1 MTDRAR
7 IQWSPDRTPTCYDTL
22 HDWHEW
28 LSVKSGAWSP
38 CADCTP
44 CHRAR
49 MQAELRCERPEVI
62 FVVDRETREIEGVVA
77 EDPRYARIV
86 LGMALSKCDVL
97 GRTVEM
103 TDTWVALL
111 EHVKRRAHKDVRR
124 AIEMWMRRRRKAD
137 DDRR

>member
-7 IQWSPDRTPTCYDTL
+7 IQWSPDRKPKCYDTL

-38 CADCTP
+38 CADCMP
-44 CHRAR
+44 CHHAR

-62 FVVDRETREIEGVVA
+62 FVIDRETREIEGVVA
-77 EDPRYARIV
+77 EDPRYARLV

-97 GRTVEM
+97 GRTIET
-103 TDTWVALL
+103 TDTWAALL
-111 EHVKRRAHKDVRR
+111 EHVKRRAHKDVKR
-124 AIEMWMRRRRKAD
+124 AIEMWMHRRRKTD
-137 DDRR
+137 GNKR

>member
-7 IQWSPDRTPTCYDTL
+7 IQWSPGRKPKCYDTL

-49 MQAELRCERPEVI
+49 RQAELRCERPEVI
-62 FVVDRETREIEGVVA
+62 FVIDRETREIEGVVA
-77 EDPRYARIV
+77 EDPRYARLV

-103 TDTWVALL
+103 TDTWAALL
-111 EHVKRRAHKDVRR
+111 EHVKRRAHKDVKR
-124 AIEMWMRRRRKAD
+124 AIDMWMHRRRKAD
-137 DDRR
+137 GNKC

>member
-7 IQWSPDRTPTCYDTL
+7 IQWSPDRKPKCYDTL

-44 CHRAR
+44 CNRAR

-77 EDPRYARIV
+77 EDPRYARLV
-86 LGMALSKCDVL
+86 LGMAVSKCDVL
-97 GRTVEM
+97 GRTVET
-103 TDTWVALL
+103 TDTWAALL
-111 EHVKRRAHKDVRR
+111 EHVKRRAHKDVKR
-124 AIEMWMRRRRKAD
+124 AIDMWMHRRRKAD
-137 DDRR
+137 GNKR

>member
-7 IQWSPDRTPTCYDTL
+7 IQWSPDRKPKCYDTL

-44 CHRAR
+44 RHHAR

-62 FVVDRETREIEGVVA
+62 FVIDRETREIEGVVA
-77 EDPRYARIV
+77 EDPRYARLV

-97 GRTVEM
+97 GRTVET
-103 TDTWVALL
+103 TDTWAALL
-111 EHVKRRAHKDVRR
+111 EHVKRRAHKDVKR
-124 AIEMWMRRRRKAD
+124 AIEMWMHRRRKAD
-137 DDRR
+137 GDRR

>member
-7 IQWSPDRTPTCYDTL
+7 IQWSPDRKPTCYDTL

>member
-7 IQWSPDRTPTCYDTL
+7 IQWSPDRKPKCYDTL

-62 FVVDRETREIEGVVA
+62 FVIDRETRDIEGVVA
-77 EDPRYARIV
+77 EDPRYARLV
-86 LGMALSKCDVL
+86 LGMTVSKCDVL
-97 GRTVEM
+97 GRTVEP
-103 TDTWVALL
+103 TDAWAALL
-111 EHVKRRAHKDVRR
+111 EHVKRRAHKDVKR

>member
-7 IQWSPDRTPTCYDTL
+7 IQWSLDRKPKCYDTL

-49 MQAELRCERPEVI
+49 MQAALRCERPEVI
-62 FVVDRETREIEGVVA
+62 FVIDRETREIEGVVA
-77 EDPRYARIV
+77 EDPRYARLV

-97 GRTVEM
+97 GRTVET
-103 TDTWVALL
+103 TDTWAALL
-111 EHVKRRAHKDVRR
+111 EHVKRRAHKDVKR

-137 DDRR
+137 GNKR

>member
-7 IQWSPDRTPTCYDTL
+7 IQWSPDRKPKCYDTL

-44 CHRAR
+44 CHRTR

-62 FVVDRETREIEGVVA
+62 FVIDRETREIEGVVA
-77 EDPRYARIV
+77 EDPRYARLV
-86 LGMALSKCDVL
+86 LGMAVSKCDVL
-97 GRTVEM
+97 GRTVET
-103 TDTWVALL
+103 TDTWAALL
-111 EHVKRRAHKDVRR
+111 EHVKRRAHKDVKR

-137 DDRR
+137 GNKC

>member
-1 MTDRAR
+1 LTDRAR
-7 IQWSPDRTPTCYDTL
+7 IQWSPDRKPKCYDTL

-49 MQAELRCERPEVI
+49 MQTELRCERPEVI
-62 FVVDRETREIEGVVA
+62 FVIDRETREIEGVVA
-77 EDPRYARIV
+77 EDPRYARLV

-97 GRTVEM
+97 GRKVEM
-103 TDTWVALL
+103 TDTWAALL
-111 EHVKRRAHKDVRR
+111 EHVKRRAHKDVKR
-124 AIEMWMRRRRKAD
+124 AIDMWMHRRRKAD

>member
-7 IQWSPDRTPTCYDTL
+7 IQWSPDRKPTCYDTL

-111 EHVKRRAHKDVRR
+111 EHVKRRAHKDVKR

>member
-7 IQWSPDRTPTCYDTL
+7 IQWSPDRKPTCYDTL

-44 CHRAR
+44 CHSAR

>member
-7 IQWSPDRTPTCYDTL
+7 IQWSPDRKPKCYDTL

-28 LSVKSGAWSP
+28 LSVKSGARSP

-44 CHRAR
+44 CHRAK

-62 FVVDRETREIEGVVA
+62 FVIDRETREIEGVVA
-77 EDPRYARIV
+77 EDPRYARLV

-97 GRTVEM
+97 GRKVEM
-103 TDTWVALL
+103 TDTWAALL
-111 EHVKRRAHKDVRR
+111 EHVKRRAHKDVKR
-124 AIEMWMRRRRKAD
+124 AIDMWMHRRRKAD
-137 DDRR
+137 GNKC

>member
-7 IQWSPDRTPTCYDTL
+7 IQWSPDRKPKCYDTL

-49 MQAELRCERPEVI
+49 MRAELRCERPEVI

-77 EDPRYARIV
+77 EDPRYARLV

-97 GRTVEM
+97 GRTVET
-103 TDTWVALL
+103 TDTWAALL
-111 EHVKRRAHKDVRR
+111 EHVKRRAHRDVKR
-124 AIEMWMRRRRKAD
+124 AIDMWMRRRRKAD
-137 DDRR
+137 GNKC

>member
-1 MTDRAR
+1 LTDRAR
-7 IQWSPDRTPTCYDTL
+7 IQWSPDRKPKCYDTL

-97 GRTVEM
+97 GRTVEP
-103 TDTWVALL
+103 TDTWAALL
-111 EHVKRRAHKDVRR
+111 EHVKRRAHKDVKR
-124 AIEMWMRRRRKAD
+124 AIEMWMHRRRKAD
-137 DDRR
+137 GNKC

>member
-7 IQWSPDRTPTCYDTL
+7 IQWPPDRKPKCYDTL

-62 FVVDRETREIEGVVA
+62 FVIDRETREIEGVVA
-77 EDPRYARIV
+77 DDPRYARLV

-97 GRTVEM
+97 GRTVET
-103 TDTWVALL
+103 TDTWAALL
-111 EHVKRRAHKDVRR
+111 EHVKRRAHKDVMR
-124 AIEMWMRRRRKAD
+124 AIDMWMHRRRKVD
-137 DDRR
+137 GNKR

>member
-7 IQWSPDRTPTCYDTL
+7 IQWSPDRKPKCYDTL

-62 FVVDRETREIEGVVA
+62 FVIDRETREIEGVVA
-77 EDPRYARIV
+77 EDPRYARLV
-86 LGMALSKCDVL
+86 LGMSVSKCDVL
-97 GRTVEM
+97 GRTVET
-103 TDTWVALL
+103 TDTWAALL
-111 EHVKRRAHKDVRR
+111 EHVKWRAHKDVKR
-124 AIEMWMRRRRKAD
+124 AIEMWMHRRRKTD
-137 DDRR
+137 GNKR

>member
-1 MTDRAR
+1 LTDRAR
-7 IQWSPDRTPTCYDTL
+7 IKWPPDRKPKCYDTL
-22 HDWHEW
+22 HDWREW

-62 FVVDRETREIEGVVA
+62 FVIDRETREIEGVVA
-77 EDPRYARIV
+77 EDPRYARLV

-97 GRTVEM
+97 GRKVEM
-103 TDTWVALL
+103 TDTWAALL
-111 EHVKRRAHKDVRR
+111 EHVKRRAHKDVKR

>member
-7 IQWSPDRTPTCYDTL
+7 IQWPPDRKPKCYDTL

-62 FVVDRETREIEGVVA
+62 FVIDRETREIEGVVA
-77 EDPRYARIV
+77 EDPRYARLV

-97 GRTVEM
+97 GRTVET
-103 TDTWVALL
+103 TDTWAALL
-111 EHVKRRAHKDVRR
+111 EHVKRRAHKDVKR
-124 AIEMWMRRRRKAD
+124 AIDMWMHRRRKAD
-137 DDRR
+137 GDRR